1 MRITFLGTGDA
12 GGVPLH
18 GCDCPACA
26 RARAVADLRRRPCTA
41 LVEAGDTRILLDAGL
56 TDLTE
61 RFPPGSLTAIVLTH
75 FHPDHVQGLFHLRWG
90 VGPSIPV
97 FAPPDTDGCADLYK
111 NHGLLE
117 FRRLA
122 KFGTVTIGDLTLTPL
137 PLIHSKPTFGYAI
150 EDGLGHRFA
159 YLTDTVGLPPRT
171 MSFLE
176 HWQASTVALDC
187 TYPPQADLPRNHND
201 LKMALKIAE
210 QLAPT
215 SVLLTHISHALDAW
229 LHENSKLLPA
239 NVATAQDGQIHVAS
253 PTEHPP
259 KNMSICLAT
268 HGNNRRSLPT
278 VQAASSARADS
289 RTT

>member
-1 MRITFLGTGDA
+1 MRVTFLGTGDA
-12 GGVPLH
+12 GGVPLY
-18 GCDCPACA
+18 GCDCRACA
-26 RARAVADLRRRPCTA
+26 RARAVADFRRRPCTA

-97 FAPPDTDGCADLYK
+97 FGPPDSVGCADLYK

-122 KFGTVTIGDLTLTPL
+122 KFESITIGDLTLTPL

-150 EDGLGHRFA
+150 EDGVSHRFA

-171 MSFLE
+171 EEFLIN
-176 HWQASTVALDC
+176 QRIVDLAIDC
-187 TYPPQADLPRNHND
+187 TYPPSTEARNHND
-201 LKMALKIAE
+201 LTQALSIIDRIKPERAY
-210 QLAPT
+210 
-215 SVLLTHISHALDAW
+215 LTHVGHSMDAW
-229 LHENSKLLPA
+229 LENNEACLPA
-239 NVATAQDGQIHVAS
+239 GVSVIQDNRVAHNYVA
-253 PTEHPP
+253 
-259 KNMSICLAT
+259 
-268 HGNNRRSLPT
+268 
-278 VQAASSARADS
+278 
-289 RTT
+289 

>member
-12 GGVPLH
+12 GGVPRY
-18 GCDCPACA
+18 GCDCPACT
-26 RARAVADLRRRPCTA
+26 RARRVAHFRRRPCTA

-90 VGPSIPV
+90 IGPTIPA
-97 FAPPDTDGCADLYK
+97 FCPPDTEGCADLYK

-122 KFGTVTIGDLTLTPL
+122 KFEAITIGELTLTPL

-150 EDGLGHRFA
+150 EDGLNHRFA

-171 MSFLE
+171 EDFLINQRVVE
-176 HWQASTVALDC
+176 LAIDC
-187 TYPPQADLPRNHND
+187 TYPPGTQPHNHND
-201 LKMALKIAE
+201 LTQALSIIDRIKPKRAY
-210 QLAPT
+210 
-215 SVLLTHISHALDAW
+215 LTHVGHAMDAW
-229 LHENSKLLPA
+229 LEENGACL
-239 NVATAQDGQIHVAS
+239 
-253 PTEHPP
+253 PTEV
-259 KNMSICLAT
+259 SIA
-268 HGNNRRSLPT
+268 RDDWA
-278 VQAASSARADS
+278 VQGMD
-289 RTT
+289 